1 MEKISLVLF
10 GMLRMSAP
18 LLLAAMAGVLS
29 QQVNL
34 LNIALEGL
42 MLFGAF
48 AAVLVGAHFGSA
60 WAGLIA
66 AVFLTVLFSWIFGL
80 FVIDLKANFV
90 VSGLAVNTL
99 AIGITSY
106 LLVIF
111 FNARGVYS
119 PNHLSK
125 LPTVTIPIIENI
137 PFIGD
142 VFSGHGILVYVS
154 WVIVLLTSLL
164 LYRTPLGVH
173 MRAVGEHKEAAE
185 TAGIPVKRV
194 QYIAIL
200 IGGALCGLAG
210 AQLAIGDLTLFSDNM
225 TNGRGFIAMAAM
237 FFGAARPGLTAI
249 GCLIFGL
256 FESIQIRMQIGT
268 EIPSQLAQLLPYLIV
283 IFVLSLISYRKKT
296 QGQGV

>member
-185 TAGIPVKRV
+185 TAGITVKRV